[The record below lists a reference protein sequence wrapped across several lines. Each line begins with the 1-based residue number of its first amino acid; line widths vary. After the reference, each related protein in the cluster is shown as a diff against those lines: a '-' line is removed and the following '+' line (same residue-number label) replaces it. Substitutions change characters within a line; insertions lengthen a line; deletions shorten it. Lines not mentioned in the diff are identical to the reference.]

1 MKEPAEKFD
10 LAAIRARLAGARGR
24 HYWRSLD
31 ELAESVEFRNMLK
44 SEFPRQASGLDGIG
58 RRDFMRLM
66 AASLALGGL
75 TACNAPSSATF
86 QPYVKGQEG
95 IVPGKPLFFA
105 TAVTLGGYAQGVLV
119 ETNMGRPT
127 KIEGNPDHPASLGA
141 TDSFTQAA
149 ILGLYDPDRSQTIT
163 LKGNLGTWDA
173 FLNAV
178 RPELETARAA
188 GGAGLS
194 VLTETITSPTVG
206 AQLQALLK
214 AFPAAK
220 WHQYEPCNR
229 DNVLAG
235 ALLAFGENV
244 TTVHHFD
251 KAGVVLSLDADF
263 LGSGPACVRYTRD
276 FSSKRRVRSEK
287 GGLGQSE
294 MNRLYVLESSPSITG
309 FMADHRLPL
318 RGSQIEML
326 ARQLASRLKVEGVS
340 GGPEDS
346 GVAEAWTAA
355 LLKDLGRHPGSS
367 IVIAGDAQPPEVHAL
382 VHAINQALGNI
393 GKTVVYK
400 APVEAQPVDQADSLR
415 ELVADMSAGKVN
427 LLFVLGA
434 NPVFNTP
441 ADLKFG
447 ESVSKVKLTVHH
459 GVYEDET
466 AQYCQW
472 HIPQAHELETWGD
485 ARAYDG
491 TTTIQQP
498 LIAPLYGG
506 RSTAE
511 LLATVLGQS
520 DPAHDLVHD
529 YWMKQESHKND
540 EAFWRRS
547 VHDGLVSGSEAP
559 DKQPMLRP
567 LAIKP
572 PVAESEGFELNF
584 RLDPTLWDGRFANNG
599 WLQELPKPVT
609 KLTWDNV
616 AHFSPADA
624 ETLGL
629 NNGDVVELKFKDYSV
644 RAPAWITPGQ
654 ARKCVTVHFGYGRTR
669 AGRVGNGTGFNAYA
683 IRTSGAPWRGTGLQ
697 IVKTGGTHPLSCTQN
712 HHSMEGRDIVRM
724 ETVAEFEHRADAAA
738 KVPEKKESRDTL
750 YPPVSYEG
758 YSWGMAIDQSACTGC
773 SACVLACQSENNIPV
788 VGKEQVAAGREMHWL
803 RIDRYFEG
811 SLDNP
816 TAALQP
822 MACVH
827 CETAPC
833 ELVCP
838 VGATVHSSEGL
849 NMMVYN
855 RCVGTRYCGNNCPY
869 KVRRFNFFEY
879 ANRDPALQLMYNPE
893 VTVRERGVMEKCT
906 YCIQRISTARVSA
919 EVENRPIRD
928 GEIVTACQAVCPAEA
943 IVFGNVNDPNSRVSK
958 LKAQPHNYGVLAE
971 LGTVPRTTHL
981 SRVNNPNPE
990 IEALEAK
997 GTAL

>member
-1 MKEPAEKFD
+1 MNEAAEKFD
-10 LAAIRARLAGARGR
+10 LAAIRARLAGARGKQ
-24 HYWRSLD
+24 YWRSLD
-31 ELAESVEFRNMLK
+31 ELADTAEFQALLK
-44 SEFPRQASGLDGIG
+44 SEFPRQASGLDGLG
-58 RRDFMRLM
+58 RRDFIRLM

-75 TACNAPSSATF
+75 TACGAPTPAKI
-86 QPYVKGQEG
+86 QPYIKGQEG

-127 KIEGNPDHPASLGA
+127 KIEGNPQHPASLGA

-163 LKGNLGTWDA
+163 FNGSLSTWDV

-178 RPELETARAA
+178 RPELEVARAA

-194 VLTETITSPTVG
+194 VLTETITSPTG
-206 AQLQALLK
+206 SAQLEALLK

-229 DNVLAG
+229 DNARAG
-235 ALLAFGENV
+235 AVLAFGEDV
-244 TTVHHFD
+244 STVHRFD
-251 KAGVVLSLDADF
+251 KADVILSLDADF
-263 LGSGPACVRYTRD
+263 LGTGPACVRYTRD
-276 FSSKRRVRSEK
+276 FSSKRRVRE
-287 GGLGQSE
+287 GQTA

-309 FMADHRLPL
+309 FMADHKLPL
-318 RGSQIEML
+318 KGSQIELL
-326 ARQLASRLKVEGVS
+326 ARQLAAQLKVEGAS
-340 GGPEDS
+340 GASGDS
-346 GVAEAWTAA
+346 GVPAAWLTA
-355 LLKDLGRHPGSS
+355 LVKDLRQHAGSS
-367 IVIAGDAQPPEVHAL
+367 IVITSDAQPPAVHAL
-382 VHAINQALGNI
+382 VHAINQALGNVD
-393 GKTVVYK
+393 KTVFYK
-400 APVEAQPVDQADSLR
+400 APVEARPVNQTDSLK

-427 LLFVLGA
+427 LLFVLGG

-441 ADLKFG
+441 ADLKFS
-447 ESVSKVKLTVHH
+447 ENLAKVKLRVHL
-459 GVYEDET
+459 GAYEDET
-466 AQYCQW
+466 AQICHW
-472 HIPQAHELETWGD
+472 HVPQAHELETWGD

-498 LIAPLYGG
+498 MIAPLYGG

-511 LLATVLGQS
+511 LLATLLGQG
-520 DPAHDLVHD
+520 DPAHDLLHD
-529 YWMKQESHKND
+529 FWMRQPNHKND

-547 VHDGLVSGSEAP
+547 VHDGLVAGSEAP
-559 DKQPMLRP
+559 SKPVTLRP
-567 LAIKP
+567 LTLTP
-572 PVAESEGFELNF
+572 PAAASEGFELNL
-584 RLDPTLWDGRFANNG
+584 RPDATLWDGRFANNG

-609 KLTWDNV
+609 KMTWDNV

-629 NNGDVVELKFKDYSV
+629 KNGEVVDLKFKNYSV
-644 RAPAWITPGQ
+644 RAPVWITPGH
-654 ARKCVTVHFGYGRTR
+654 AKKCVTVHFGYGRTR
-669 AGRVGNGTGFNAYA
+669 AGRVGSGTGFNAYA
-683 IRTSGAPWRGTGLQ
+683 IRTSDAPWHGTGLQ
-697 IVKTGGTHPLSCTQN
+697 IAKTGTTHPLSCAQN
-712 HHSMEGRDIVRM
+712 HHSMEGRDIVRVK
-724 ETVAEFEHRADAAA
+724 TVAEFERES
-738 KVPEKKESRDTL
+738 KEPEKKEQLDTL
-750 YPPVSYEG
+750 YPPVAYEG
-758 YSWGMAIDQSACTGC
+758 NSWGMLIDQSACTGC
-773 SACVLACQSENNIPV
+773 SACVLACQSENNVPV

-811 SLDNP
+811 SMDNP
-816 TAALQP
+816 SATIQP

-838 VGATVHSSEGL
+838 VGATVHSSDGI

-869 KVRRFNFFEY
+869 KVRRFNFYEY
-879 ANRDPALQLMYNPE
+879 ANREPSLKAMYNPE

-906 YCIQRISTARVSA
+906 YCIQRISAARNTA

-943 IVFGNVNDPNSRVSK
+943 IVFGNINDPNSRVSK

-981 SRVNNPNPE
+981 SRVYNPNPE
-990 IEALEAK
+990 IEALGEKGAAK
-997 GTAL
+997 